1 MTSMARLLALGLAP
15 ALTRAACSS
24 PDPRLRPIYHVPA
37 DGSAGYVGDP
47 NGLMYRK
54 VPWDSEDPDAP
65 GLFHLFYQCKLPNPT
80 ESDDAPCS
88 YSGLYWCHHVPLGAA
103 RARRPSSIS
112 KTRDRPHR
120 RFDAAARPQR
130 GT

>member
-1 MTSMARLLALGLAP
+1 MTRLLALGLAP
-15 ALTRAACSS
+15 AFTRAACSS

-80 ESDDAPCS
+80 DSDDAPCS
-88 YSGLYWCHHVPLGAA
+88 YSGLYW
-103 RARRPSSIS
+103 
-112 KTRDRPHR
+112 
-120 RFDAAARPQR
+120 
-130 GT
+130 